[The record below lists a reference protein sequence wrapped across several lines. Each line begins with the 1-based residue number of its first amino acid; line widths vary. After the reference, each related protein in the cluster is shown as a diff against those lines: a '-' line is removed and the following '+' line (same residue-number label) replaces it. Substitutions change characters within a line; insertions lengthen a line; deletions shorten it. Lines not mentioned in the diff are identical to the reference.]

1 MNDLNNNEI
10 NEVPWAPYLIVTL
23 ETFSAFY
30 LSTLAMAVY
39 FTHGGL
45 NWALASGLMVGL
57 YVFVIGACIALLLK
71 RLSSAALMLVIPIAP
86 LLALGTVI
94 SLIPVLELFHR

>member
-1 MNDLNNNEI
+1 MSESDNNEV
-10 NEVPWAPYLIVTL
+10 NHVPWRPYLILTI
-23 ETFSAFY
+23 ETFVAFY

-45 NWALASGLMVGL
+45 NWALASGLMVVL
-57 YVFVIGACIALLLK
+57 YLFVIGACVTLLLK
-71 RLSSAALMLVIPIAP
+71 KLSSAALMLVIPIVP

-94 SLIPVLELFHR
+94 SLIPVLELFHK